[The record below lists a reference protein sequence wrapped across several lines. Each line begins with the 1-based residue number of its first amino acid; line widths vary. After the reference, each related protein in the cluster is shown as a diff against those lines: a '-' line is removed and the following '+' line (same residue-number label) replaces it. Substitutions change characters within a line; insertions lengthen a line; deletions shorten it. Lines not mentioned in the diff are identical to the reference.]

1 MIKKRPK
8 KDLPSRATITIFGE
22 FDYEKTNRFVRMF
35 KKQGYMSLWNVVE
48 YEEETIKTL
57 NFEHYQYY
65 EEGCLPD
72 RLKEIL
78 LFLFEKDFFIYENN
92 ENTNACIDY
101 IEVMVFSKEV
111 LEEKWEFWQNKVGL
125 YYDREYWYYDQYSD
139 GKRENFLE
147 MSEVGYIF
155 KK

>member
-1 MIKKRPK
+1 MIKIKPK
-8 KDLPSRATITIFGE
+8 KDLPSRSEINIYGKFNS
-22 FDYEKTNRFVRMF
+22 EKTYRFERML
-35 KKQGYMSLWNVVE
+35 KKQGYISLLDE
-48 YEEETIKTL
+48 IECDAIFKKLE
-57 NFEHYQYY
+57 FEHYQYY